1 MGLYKRSYR
10 SDNLEIFDKTLSD
23 WGRFFDFFSR
33 DFSWRKQTYMKMEE
47 LSERVENLPNMSTK
61 IHVYH
66 PRHFNDSTGRGTPND
81 RAILTRQVADLLWEN
96 PPDKAMNI
104 AALKRLLEL
113 QRDLQMCAL
122 PEKTS
127 EWNVIDVFE
136 SFVLK
141 DEVIAYLIKHN
152 TASAVCWAKD

>member
-1 MGLYKRSYR
+1 
-10 SDNLEIFDKTLSD
+10 
-23 WGRFFDFFSR
+23 
-33 DFSWRKQTYMKMEE
+33 MKMEE